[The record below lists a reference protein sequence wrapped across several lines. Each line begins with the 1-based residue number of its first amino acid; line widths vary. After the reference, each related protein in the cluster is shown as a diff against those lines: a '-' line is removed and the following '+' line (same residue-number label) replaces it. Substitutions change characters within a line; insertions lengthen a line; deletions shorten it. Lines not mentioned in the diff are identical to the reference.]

1 MRTVSPD
8 YYQTPSRQ
16 EIKTMATE
24 VGINQYSPTLVQDMA
39 NIIAGGYYVASS
51 VMREDIEK
59 NIQLNLTP
67 DYDGDYKLFKKGYT
81 RDLAKA
87 KESYVQAELKYH
99 ENIQEFL
106 KEVNLENLPGES
118 SLAKAVSCIKILS
131 KKLKSE
137 KETDS
142 NGDNV
147 IPLFADE
154 KDSKGA
160 AIKLNESIELVK
172 KLDKEDKELL
182 DFFEKE
188 EDNIAAVMKDDILKI
203 MLQTSSKINELSKL
217 KTKPTNKLKKSFEG
231 DVKVP
236 RPIQDFGEFKRINK
250 KELVNNR
257 KALFMRIINKEAQV
271 LDTYEREFR
280 MPTITI
286 LCDDSGSMNSSHK
299 EKKALGIIYNCL
311 KRVMKEECILHF
323 SFFETECE
331 KFYSLNKE
339 TDIKDFFRNVILKH
353 SFDNGRTDVRNAIA
367 QAIAEVDIKGSD
379 NHLIIINDGEDDC
392 SSLSLQ
398 ELKGVRLHGFIL
410 DSSNEDIKRL
420 CAASGG
426 VYKEEI

>member
-1 MRTVSPD
+1 MRTISPD
-8 YYQTPSRQ
+8 YYQTPSKN
-16 EIKTMATE
+16 EIKTIATE

-59 NIQLNLTP
+59 NIQLPKP
-67 DYDGDYKLFKKGYT
+67 DHNGDYKKKNKSYT
-81 RDLAKA
+81 RDYGVA

-99 ENIQEFL
+99 ENIISFL
-106 KEVNLENLPGES
+106 KEVNLENLPGDS
-118 SLAKAVSCIKILS
+118 SLEKALNCIKILS
-131 KKLKSE
+131 KKLTGE

-142 NGDNV
+142 NGDNI
-147 IPLFADE
+147 IPLFAYE

-160 AIKLNESIELVK
+160 AAKLNESIELVK

-182 DFFEKE
+182 DLDEKE
-188 EDNIAAVMKDDILKI
+188 EENIAKLMKDDLKKIL
-203 MLQTSSKINELSKL
+203 LQTSSTINELSKL

-236 RPIQDFGEFKRINK
+236 RPIQDFGEFKKLSK

-257 KALFMRIINKEAQV
+257 KALNMRIINKEAQV
-271 LDTYEREFR
+271 LETYEREFR

-299 EKKALGIIYNCL
+299 EKKALGIIYNVL
-311 KRVMKEECILHF
+311 KRVMKKECNLHF
-323 SFFETECE
+323 SFFEQQCE
-331 KFYSLNKE
+331 KFFYLDKDTDVKE
-339 TDIKDFFRNVILKH
+339 FFSDVILKH
-353 SFDNGRTDVRNAIA
+353 GFNNGQTDVRNAIA

-379 NHLIIINDGEDDC
+379 NHLIIINDGEDNC

-398 ELKGVRLHGFIL
+398 DLKGARLHAFIL
-410 DSSNEDIKRL
+410 DSSNEDIRRV